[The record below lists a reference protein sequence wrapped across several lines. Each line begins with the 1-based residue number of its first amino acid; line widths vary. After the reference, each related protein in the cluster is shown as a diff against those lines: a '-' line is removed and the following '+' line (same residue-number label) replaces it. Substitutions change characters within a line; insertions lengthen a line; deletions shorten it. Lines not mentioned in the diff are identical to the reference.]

1 MEALADA
8 KSAAGR
14 NVRMRTNAERE
25 GWESGG
31 GEEGEGEGGRE
42 RCKDADVPM
51 DNVDHLAGWLWASC
65 NPCTGTL
72 SSLHFKRTWTIPP
85 LIDYPG
91 NGSS

>member
-31 GEEGEGEGGRE
+31 GEEGEGRGEG
-42 RCKDADVPM
+42 
-51 DNVDHLAGWLWASC
+51 NVARMPTYRW
-65 NPCTGTL
+65 
-72 SSLHFKRTWTIPP
+72 KTWTT
-85 LIDYPG
+85 
-91 NGSS
+91 

>member
-14 NVRMRTNAERE
+14 NVRMRTNAERK
-25 GWESGG
+25 GWEMVKEDGDGG
-31 GEEGEGEGGRE
+31 
-42 RCKDADVPM
+42 CKDADVPM
-51 DNVDHLAGWLWASC
+51 ENVDHLAGWLWASC